1 MINLFDLSGKTAI
14 VTGGSRGIGRAIC
27 IRLAQH
33 GAKVVVASR
42 KLDACQAVVDEIT
55 ANGGTAMAHA
65 ASISRKE
72 DLQGLVDATIAAW
85 GQVDILVCNAALNP
99 YFGPSQEISDEAY
112 DRIMNGNVR
121 SNLWLSQMV
130 IPAMAARGEGSGI
143 FISSIGGFRGSPML
157 GIYGVSKAA
166 DMQLA
171 RALATEW
178 GPRCVRVTSIAPG
191 LVRTDFARALWE
203 DAANL
208 KKRTRDSPLQ
218 RIGEPDEI
226 AGAAVFLA
234 SAASGF
240 MTGQSMVIDGGVLA
254 GAPRVED

>member
-1 MINLFDLSGKTAI
+1 
-14 VTGGSRGIGRAIC
+14 
-27 IRLAQH
+27 
-33 GAKVVVASR
+33 
-42 KLDACQAVVDEIT
+42 VVDEIT

-130 IPAMAARGEGSGI
+130 IPAMAARGEGSVI

-166 DMQLA
+166 DMQLV
-171 RALATEW
+171 RNLAVEW
-178 GPRCVRVTSIAPG
+178 GPKNVRANAIAPG

-203 DAANL
+203 DPGIYA
-208 KKRTRDSPLQ
+208 KRTKDTPLK

-226 AGAAVFLA
+226 AGAAVFLG
-234 SAASGF
+234 SAAGSF
-240 MTGQSMVIDGGVLA
+240 MTGQTIVIDGGVLA
-254 GAPRVED
+254 GSPSRSDD

>member
-1 MINLFDLSGKTAI
+1 MNNLFDLSGKTAI

-85 GQVDILVCNAALNP
+85 GKVDILVCNAALNP

-130 IPAMAARGEGSGI
+130 IPAMAARGQARDYADGI
-143 FISSIGGFRGSPML
+143 RHGADAYFIKPFSP
-157 GIYGVSKAA
+157 I
-166 DMQLA
+166 D
-171 RALATEW
+171 
-178 GPRCVRVTSIAPG
+178 
-191 LVRTDFARALWE
+191 LVDRISRL
-203 DAANL
+203 L
-208 KKRTRDSPLQ
+208 K
-218 RIGEPDEI
+218 
-226 AGAAVFLA
+226 
-234 SAASGF
+234 
-240 MTGQSMVIDGGVLA
+240 
-254 GAPRVED
+254 